1 MDRRGD
7 SKVKSVLTKLQQLS
21 FYVKQTSD
29 DEEMIFRCP
38 LHEDRRG
45 HLYVSTENLEYI
57 CFKCG
62 VRGKSFIK
70 FLITHN
76 RYLNNDDKLVLTD
89 ILSDLV
95 LLSESE
101 IHEQYDNVENEI
113 DSVNNGTYQ
122 KIRLFHELID
132 LLNNHAKKNRQVIY
146 RYFSST
152 RHIID
157 RNYIDEL
164 INNGY
169 VLFYSKE
176 LFTTVSSYI
185 ESIFNK
191 KMIRIDQAIVL
202 TTPGS
207 GILQFRVLDKNVD
220 NRLRYYTLKLKEINP
235 NVFYIGNI
243 RNPQTCIVV
252 EGIFDA
258 IKLNYLFKEH
268 MDNYI
273 IVALMG
279 KNNVNSITE
288 IRNLLNNVSVYVIAL
303 DMDVSVGDIISVYN
317 VINNKVNNRKDKMVY
332 VLTKRSNNVTDK
344 DFDGITDFNEFK
356 EKFVLVNYTKYTTG
370 VWKLSNLFDVVEE
383 D

>member
-1 MDRRGD
+1 MNGRVVDMKQ
-7 SKVKSVLTKLQQLS
+7 STLLTKLQRLS
-21 FYVKQTSD
+21 FYTKQTSD
-29 DEEMIFRCP
+29 GDEMIFRCP
-38 LHEDRRG
+38 LHEDKRG
-45 HLYVSTENLEYI
+45 HLYVSTDLEYI

-62 VRGKSFIK
+62 IKGRNFIK

-76 RYLNNDDKLVLTD
+76 KYLTDGDKLVLTD

-95 LLSESE
+95 LSSESE

-146 RYFSST
+146 RYFSDT
-152 RHIID
+152 RRITD
-157 RNYIDEL
+157 KNYIDEL

-169 VLFYSKE
+169 ILFYSKE

-235 NVFYIGNI
+235 NVFYIGNT

-279 KNNVNSITE
+279 KNNVNGLTE
-288 IRNLLNNVSVYVIAL
+288 IRNLLNNVSVYIIAL
-303 DMDVSVGDIISVYN
+303 DMDVSIGDVKSVYN
-317 VINNKVNNRKDKMVY
+317 VINKVNSKDKNVY
-332 VLTKRSNNVTDK
+332 VLTKKSNNVTDK
-344 DFDGITDFNEFK
+344 DFDNITDFNEFK
-356 EKFVLVNYTKYTTG
+356 EKFILVNYTKYVTG

-383 D
+383 E

>member
-7 SKVKSVLTKLQQLS
+7 SKVKSMLTKLQQLS
-21 FYVKQTSD
+21 FYVKQTSSGD
-29 DEEMIFRCP
+29 EMIFRCP

-45 HLYVSTENLEYI
+45 HFYVSTENLEYI

-62 VRGKSFIK
+62 IKGRNFIK

-76 RYLNNDDKLVLTD
+76 KYLTDSDKLVLTD
-89 ILSDLV
+89 ILSNLV
-95 LLSESE
+95 LSSESE
-101 IHEQYDNVENEI
+101 IHEQYDNVKNEI
-113 DSVNNGTYQ
+113 DSVNNRTYQ

-132 LLNNHAKKNRQVIY
+132 LLKNQAKKNRQVIY
-146 RYFSST
+146 RYFTDT
-152 RHIID
+152 RSITDKH
-157 RNYIDEL
+157 YIDEL

-169 VLFYSKE
+169 ILFYSKE

-185 ESIFNK
+185 ETIFDK

-202 TTPGS
+202 TTQGS

-235 NVFYIGNI
+235 NVNVFYIGNT

-279 KNNVNSITE
+279 KNNVNSLIG
-288 IRNLLNNVSVYVIAL
+288 IRNLLSNVSVYIIAL
-303 DMDVSVGDIISVYN
+303 DMDVSVGDIKSVYN
-317 VINNKVNNRKDKMVY
+317 VINKVNSKDKNVY

-344 DFDGITDFNEFK
+344 DFDNITDFNEFK
-356 EKFVLVNYTKYTTG
+356 EKFILVNYTKYVTG

-383 D
+383 E

>member
-1 MDRRGD
+1 MDGRGD
-7 SKVKSVLTKLQQLS
+7 SKVKSMLIQQLS

-29 DEEMIFRCP
+29 GNEMIFRCP

-62 VRGKSFIK
+62 IKGRNFIK

-76 RYLNNDDKLVLTD
+76 KYLTDSDKLVLTD

-95 LLSESE
+95 LSSESE
-101 IHEQYDNVENEI
+101 IHEQYDNVKNGI

-122 KIRLFHELID
+122 KIRLLFHELID

-146 RYFSST
+146 RYFADT
-152 RHIID
+152 RRITD
-157 RNYIDEL
+157 KNYIDEL
-164 INNGY
+164 INNKY
-169 VLFYSKE
+169 ILFYSKE

-235 NVFYIGNI
+235 NANVFYIGNI
-243 RNPQTCIVV
+243 RNPQICIVV

-268 MDNYI
+268 IDNYI

-288 IRNLLNNVSVYVIAL
+288 IRNLLSNVSIYIIAL
-303 DMDVSVGDIISVYN
+303 DMDVSVGDIKSVYN
-317 VINNKVNNRKDKMVY
+317 VINKVNSKDKNVY

-344 DFDGITDFNEFK
+344 DFDNITDFNEFK
-356 EKFVLVNYTKYTTG
+356 EKFILVNYTKYVTG

-383 D
+383 E